1 MKSDRTVIVIL
12 TCAALILYTYN
23 LGELP
28 LRDWDEGIVAGVARN
43 IWRGTPDSNVWLY
56 PTINYDRP
64 YWNKP
69 PLIHWSIAI
78 VYRWFGVSEWT
89 TRLVPALLSALSVP
103 LLYKLAR
110 DILPTA
116 TGAIFS
122 ALVYLTLL
130 PMVRHGRLAMLDG
143 AIACWFILTFW
154 CLLRSYNRP
163 RYFLGVGIGLGLT
176 CLTKGMMMGVLLGAI
191 ATILLLWDAPK
202 LLKNAYLWLAIVLGV
217 LPAIAWYLLQYWHY
231 GEQFLGVSLGEQ
243 TFNRIWQP
251 IGFSSP
257 PWYYILEILKYT
269 FPWLLFL
276 LRGMAIAISQKD
288 SSWAKLALIWFG
300 IYLTAISLMVS
311 KLPWYIIPIYPV
323 FSLLVGVNLADLW
336 QGWGKKGRRNEE
348 RGTRNKKSFISGLES
363 QIISLVLAL
372 LAIAIWSI
380 GIFYNYLNLSSDRSL
395 LPILLALATTL
406 TVAAILLWLKSR
418 YFIIVLVLGL
428 YSSYLLFFHSQLWI
442 WELSEAFPVREIA
455 QTIQQHTPARQ
466 IIYTSHSALRP
477 SLEFYSDRVILPASD
492 TELKQYWQEQ
502 NVYFLLDSA
511 AIARL
516 DFDRSQIVGNSV
528 TWQLSSDRTN
538 PIGETW
544 QLVTKSK

>member
-1 MKSDRTVIVIL
+1 MKSDRNVMVVL
-12 TCAALILYTYN
+12 SCAALILYTYN

-43 IWRGTPDSNVWLY
+43 IWRGTPDNDVWLY
-56 PTINYDRP
+56 PTINYDQP

-78 VYRWFGVSEWT
+78 VYRWFGVSEST

-191 ATILLLWDAPK
+191 ATIFLLWDTPK

-231 GEQFLGVSLGEQ
+231 GGQFLGVSLGEQ

-251 IGFSSP
+251 ISVSSP

-276 LRGMAIAISQKD
+276 PGGIAIAISKKD

-300 IYLTAISLMVS
+300 VYFTAISLMVS

-323 FSLLVGVNLADLW
+323 FSLLVGVNLAKIW
-336 QGWGKKGRRNEE
+336 HWGKK
-348 RGTRNKKSFISGLES
+348 GTRNKKLFLSGLES
-363 QIISLVLAL
+363 KIISLVLAL
-372 LAIAIWSI
+372 LALVIWFIS
-380 GIFYNYLNLSSDRSL
+380 IFYSDRNLSS
-395 LPILLALATTL
+395 ILAALAATL
-406 TVAAILLWLKSR
+406 TVAAITLWWKSR

-428 YSSYLLFFHSQLWI
+428 YSSYLLLFHSQLWI

-466 IIYTSHSALRP
+466 IIYTSHAALRP

-492 TELKQYWQEQ
+492 TELKQHWQQQ

-511 AIARL
+511 TIARL
-516 DFDRSQIVGNSV
+516 DLDRSQIVGDSV

-544 QLVTKSK
+544 QLVTRSK